1 MKKIIEK
8 FKWLQLILGLVLIA
22 LGVLT
27 IVVTANVSDDYEK
40 TIFIVWASVLFFI
53 AFVII
58 LFDLISFNDKPEFS
72 GLILAGMCIGA
83 GIFVLINKEFISQ
96 VITTLLPYILIS
108 IGGVLLLKTIVLA
121 IRRVAFQSWLLPFI
135 LSVVFLTAGI
145 VFICVKDLKQVI
157 YYVVG
162 TLFIVLGAIEI
173 IGYITVLVN
182 RRAPTKPAVRSSKP
196 RKPKKEKPVDA
207 QPVEDNESE
216 TVDARPKQIEEQ
228 DEPKA
233 IDYKDEE
240 QKES

>member
-1 MKKIIEK
+1 MRKIIEK
-8 FKWLQLILGLVLIA
+8 FKWLQLILGLVLVA

-27 IVVTANVSDDYEK
+27 IVVTANVDGDYEK

-58 LFDLISFNDKPEFS
+58 LFDLISFNNKPEFS
-72 GLILAGMCIGA
+72 GLILAGMCIGV
-83 GIFVLINKEFISQ
+83 GVFVLINKEFISQ

-121 IRRVAFQSWLLPFI
+121 VRRVAFQSWLLPFI

-173 IGYITVLVN
+173 IGYITVLAN
-182 RRAPTKPAVRSSKP
+182 RKAPTQPAVRSPKT
-196 RKPKKEKPVDA
+196 RKPKKEEPVEA
-207 QPVEDNESE
+207 QPVEEE
-216 TVDARPKQIEEQ
+216 EPEIVEAEPKQIEEQ
-228 DEPKA
+228 PEPKA
-233 IDYKDEE
+233 IDYKEDE
-240 QKES
+240 

>member
-8 FKWLQLILGLVLIA
+8 FKWLQLILGLVLVA

-27 IVVTANVSDDYEK
+27 IVITANVDGDYEK

-72 GLILAGMCIGA
+72 SLILAGICIGV
-83 GIFVLINKEFISQ
+83 GIFVLINKDFISQ

-173 IGYITVLVN
+173 VGFITVIAN
-182 RRAPTKPAVRSSKP
+182 RKATTQPAVRSPKAKKAKKGKP
-196 RKPKKEKPVDA
+196 VEAEPVEEEAEIVDA
-207 QPVEDNESE
+207 Q
-216 TVDARPKQIEEQ
+216 PKQIEEQ

-233 IDYKDEE
+233 INYKDEE
-240 QKES
+240 